1 MSPLIRN
8 TTSEHRC
15 GPIDEYTTRM
25 GFGYAEKRQFLDHDL
40 NISDVYD
47 LASFIEKVLFRLTG
61 VSYRATWKSFF
72 FRPFDHRK
80 FLGFNTIRIDGGPFL
95 AFFETTL
102 PRVSKKRFLLVY
114 LERRAI
120 ESPNCLGLVAISHC
134 AKNLQLTQHG
144 TQKEITVLHPPQK
157 ILVAKGKDSRWT
169 ETGPIRFCFV
179 GRDFA
184 RKGGIEML
192 RAFDKLGQKNWHLTI
207 VSSLAIDDYAT
218 QYTKEE
224 QGVLKQEVLEIL
236 DRRTDQIDWHK
247 SLPNEEVLSIM
258 KTSHVGLLPTWHDT
272 YGYSVLEFQ
281 ASGCPVISTDIR
293 ALPEINNN
301 KCGWVIPV
309 GKRFD
314 ARISPLKSKK
324 QRNAF
329 SNDLTVS
336 LKTLIEEILG
346 SPRALLQEKAEKAL
360 ARIRTEHDPE
370 QHKLALIKILEG

>member
-1 MSPLIRN
+1 MKTL
-8 TTSEHRC
+8 RC
-15 GPIDEYTTRM
+15 HIARLLT
-25 GFGYAEKRQFLDHDL
+25 GYNEKRHFLDHSLGVAPVWDF
-40 NISDVYD
+40 SAFV
-47 LASFIEKVLFRLTG
+47 EKLIFRFTKVG
-61 VSYRATWKSFF
+61 YRPTWKSFF
-72 FRPFDHRK
+72 FQPFDPRV
-80 FLGFNTIRIDGGPFL
+80 FLGFNTIRIDGGQFL
-95 AFFETTL
+95 VFFETIL
-102 PRVSKKRFLLVY
+102 PRVSKKRFLLFF
-114 LERRAI
+114 LERRALQ
-120 ESPNCLGLVAISHC
+120 SPKCLGLVAISHC
-134 AKNLQLTQHG
+134 AKKLQLAQQG
-144 TQKEITVLHPPQK
+144 TQTEITVLHPPQK
-157 ILVAKGKDSRWT
+157 ILVPEANDRRWS
-169 ETGPIRFCFV
+169 EIGIVRFCFI

-218 QYTKEE
+218 QYTNEE
-224 QGVLKQEVLEIL
+224 QRVLMQEVLEIL
-236 DRRTDQIDWHK
+236 DRRTDQIDWHQ

-336 LKTLIEEILG
+336 IKTLIEEILG

>member
-1 MSPLIRN
+1 MWDASVLLEKLI
-8 TTSEHRC
+8 
-15 GPIDEYTTRM
+15 
-25 GFGYAEKRQFLDHDL
+25 
-40 NISDVYD
+40 
-47 LASFIEKVLFRLTG
+47 FRLTKVG
-61 VSYRATWKSFF
+61 YRQTWKSFF
-72 FRPFDHRK
+72 FRPFDQRV

-95 AFFETTL
+95 VFFETTI
-102 PRVSKKRFLLVY
+102 PRLSSKRLLLVS
-114 LERRAI
+114 LEKRALK
-120 ESPNCLGLVAISHC
+120 SPNCLGLVAISEC
-134 AKNLQLTQHG
+134 AKNLQLALNENQTA
-144 TQKEITVLHPPQK
+144 ITVLHPPQK
-157 ILVAKGKDSRWT
+157 TLITQANDRRWSEFDLVK
-169 ETGPIRFCFV
+169 FCFI

-224 QGVLKQEVLEIL
+224 QRVLKQEVLEIL
-236 DRRTDQIDWHK
+236 ERRTDQIDWHK

-346 SPRALLQEKAEKAL
+346 SPRVLLQEKAEKAL
-360 ARIRTEHDPE
+360 ARIRIEHDPQ

>member
-1 MSPLIRN
+1 MVRLL
-8 TTSEHRC
+8 T
-15 GPIDEYTTRM
+15 
-25 GFGYAEKRQFLDHDL
+25 GYNEKRHFLDHSLGVAPVWDFSAL
-40 NISDVYD
+40 V
-47 LASFIEKVLFRLTG
+47 EKLIFRLTKVG
-61 VSYRATWKSFF
+61 YRPTWKSFF
-72 FRPFDHRK
+72 FRPFDQRV

-95 AFFETTL
+95 VFFETTL

-114 LERRAI
+114 LERRALK
-120 ESPNCLGLVAISHC
+120 SSNCLGLVAISHC

-184 RKGGIEML
+184 RKGGIELL
-192 RAFDKLGQKNWHLTI
+192 RAFDKLNQMNWHLTI
-207 VSSLAIDDYAT
+207 VSSLSIDDYAS

-224 QGVLKQEVLEIL
+224 QRVLKQEVREIL
-236 DRRTDQIDWHK
+236 DRRTDQIDWRQ
-247 SLPNEEVLSIM
+247 SLPNEKVLSIM

-301 KCGWVIPV
+301 SCGWVIPI
-309 GKRFD
+309 GEKFD
-314 ARISPLKSKK
+314 ARISPLRLKR
-324 QRNAF
+324 QRKAF
-329 SNDLTVS
+329 SKDLTNS
-336 LKTLIEEILG
+336 LMTLFEEILA
-346 SPRALLQEKAEKAL
+346 SPRALLQEKAEKSL
-360 ARIRTEHDPE
+360 ARIRAEHDPE
-370 QHKLALIKILEG
+370 KHKLALIKILEG